1 MAKKL
6 FIFGC
11 SGTAKSIIDSIK
23 RSENYDVNEIIF
35 IDVKSIKKH
44 ETYYGYKVF
53 DISALKNIET
63 HGHYVIFAF
72 FKPRDIVTRDEF
84 ITNTVDEYGFELI
97 SIIDPSA
104 IVSPTA
110 SIGPGCYIAPFVCV
124 DSDSEIAENT
134 IILFHSIISREVK
147 ILKSSFISAGC
158 TIKGG
163 IAIKESCFLGANC
176 SIVKDLNCSC
186 FVNAM
191 TLVNQSVNEPSILYS
206 ISKTH
211 KILLTED
218 KIKAHKRLDRLG

>member
-1 MAKKL
+1 MPKKL

-23 RSENYDVNEIIF
+23 RSESYDINEIIF
-35 IDVKSIKKH
+35 IDIKSIGKH
-44 ETYYGYKVF
+44 ETYYGCKVLN
-53 DISALKNIET
+53 IGALKNIET
-63 HGHYVIFAF
+63 HGQYAIFAF
-72 FKPRDIVTRDEF
+72 FKPRDIITREEF

-97 SIIDPSA
+97 SIVDPSA

-110 SIGPGCYIAPFVCV
+110 SIGQGCYIAPFVCV
-124 DSDSEIAENT
+124 DSDSVIAANT

-163 IAIKESCFLGANC
+163 VVIKESCFLGANC
-176 SIVKDLNCSC
+176 SIVKDLNCGC

-191 TLVNQSVNEPSILYS
+191 TLINQTVNEPSIIYNTP
-206 ISKTH
+206 KTNA
-211 KILLTED
+211 ILLTKD
-218 KIKAHKRLDRLG
+218 KMKAYKRLDRLG